1 MSETTET
8 QRRKPGRP
16 PTPVQAEPPTD
27 PKWSTA
33 RDGFVPQG
41 TETPSAPPSSPARAS
56 RSDAVKAQRRRRQGM
71 GAERNL
77 KLHVPEDAKDPNF
90 VYRWVNDR
98 QGRVRQLTTMDDYE
112 VVSANEL
119 NGGDPDPTANI
130 AEGTVMRR
138 IGDKQI
144 GEGVVL
150 LKKPREYYESDKKE
164 EQAILD
170 ERDKLLRKAPPTG
183 ERGLS
188 SEDNAYIPGGRN
200 IIAGK

>member
-41 TETPSAPPSSPARAS
+41 TETPSAPPSSPARAA
-56 RSDAVKAQRRRRQGM
+56 RSEDVKSQRRRRQGM

-98 QGRVRQLTTMDDYE
+98 PGRIRQLTTMDDYE
-112 VVSANEL
+112 VVSASEL
-119 NGGDPDPTANI
+119 NGGDPDPMNNT
-130 AEGTVMRR
+130 AEGTVVKRTADSR
-138 IGDKQI
+138 I
-144 GEGVVL
+144 GEGAVL
-150 LKKPREYYESDKKE
+150 LKKPKEYYNADKKE
-164 EQAILD
+164 EAKVLD
-170 ERDKLLRKAPPTG
+170 ARDDALRSGPPASQEGLTG
-183 ERGLS
+183 KDG
-188 SEDNAYIPGGRN
+188 AYVPGGRN
-200 IIAGK
+200 IVGGR